1 MSEAVLDNPTS
12 FDRPRQMCGREAS
25 AVLRLRLT
33 DFRSY
38 GAARLE
44 LEPLPV
50 VLTGANGAGKT
61 NLLESVSLLVPGR
74 GLRGARLAELARR
87 ESGEDASDRAWAV
100 AARVATPT
108 GAVDIGTGRD
118 PAAGGSERR
127 AVRVDGTP
135 ARGQAAL
142 ADYLSAVWLVPQMDR
157 LFVEGTPGRRRFLDR
172 LVFGFDP
179 AHAGRVAGYENAM
192 RQRARLLRD
201 GSTDATWLGA
211 LEEAMAARGVAIAA
225 ARREMAR
232 RLNAAS
238 RDGIGP
244 FPAARVRSCGTVE
257 NWLDEMP
264 ALAAE
269 DKLRDALAS
278 ERGRDAEAGSTGI
291 GPHRSDFEVHELAR
305 GLPAAQCSTGE
316 QKALLISIVLATARL
331 QAQERGAAPLVLLDE
346 VAAHLDAGRREALFE
361 EICALGAQ
369 AWLTGTDRDIFAP
382 LSGRAQFFTVSASR
396 LIPQ

>member
-1 MSEAVLDNPTS
+1 MSEAVLDS
-12 FDRPRQMCGREAS
+12 ERSWDRSGELSRTAAL

-38 GAARLE
+38 ASARLD
-44 LEPLPV
+44 LEPMPV
-50 VLTGANGAGKT
+50 VLTGENGAGKT
-61 NLLESVSLLVPGR
+61 NLLESVSMLVPGR
-74 GLRGARLAELARR
+74 GLRGARLADLARR
-87 ESGEDASDRAWAV
+87 GGAEDETERPWAV
-100 AARVATPT
+100 AARVATPH
-108 GAVDIGTGRD
+108 GAVDIGTGRE
-118 PAAGGSERR
+118 PAAGSGERR
-127 AVRVDGTP
+127 SVRVDGAP
-135 ARGQAAL
+135 ARGQSAL
-142 ADYLSAVWLVPQMDR
+142 ADHLSAVWLVPQMDR

-179 AHAGRVAGYENAM
+179 AHAGRVSGYDNAM

-201 GSTDATWLGA
+201 GSGDSAWLGA

-225 ARREMAR
+225 ARREMVR
-232 RLNAAS
+232 RLNGAS
-238 RDGIGP
+238 RTGIGP
-244 FPAARVRSCGTVE
+244 FPAARMVASGALE
-257 NWLDEMP
+257 EWLGEMP

-269 DKLRDALAS
+269 DRLREDLAAT
-278 ERGRDAEAGSTGI
+278 RGRDAEVGTTGT
-291 GPHRSDFEVHELAR
+291 GPHRSDFEVYDLAR
-305 GLPAAQCSTGE
+305 GLAAAQCSTGE

-331 QAQERGAAPLVLLDE
+331 QAAERGAAPVVLLDE

-382 LSGRAQFFTVSASR
+382 LRGRAQYFKVSASQ

>member
-1 MSEAVLDNPTS
+1 DRRDVPRLRAGDPQLEREAARIRSARIPGRGRPCLDDLFGEVACREARDQRAHAHAFGEQRRERHRDRGGRGVVQCRSPRNRLQLALSTRHRPTDRGRRGRDGAGRRGLADDHSRSVGYERPVRADAYASVSEAVLDNPTS

-179 AHAGRVAGYENAM
+179 
-192 RQRARLLRD
+192 
-201 GSTDATWLGA
+201 
-211 LEEAMAARGVAIAA
+211 
-225 ARREMAR
+225 
-232 RLNAAS
+232 
-238 RDGIGP
+238 
-244 FPAARVRSCGTVE
+244 
-257 NWLDEMP
+257 
-264 ALAAE
+264 
-269 DKLRDALAS
+269 
-278 ERGRDAEAGSTGI
+278 
-291 GPHRSDFEVHELAR
+291 
-305 GLPAAQCSTGE
+305 
-316 QKALLISIVLATARL
+316 
-331 QAQERGAAPLVLLDE
+331 
-346 VAAHLDAGRREALFE
+346 
-361 EICALGAQ
+361 
-369 AWLTGTDRDIFAP
+369 
-382 LSGRAQFFTVSASR
+382 
-396 LIPQ
+396 